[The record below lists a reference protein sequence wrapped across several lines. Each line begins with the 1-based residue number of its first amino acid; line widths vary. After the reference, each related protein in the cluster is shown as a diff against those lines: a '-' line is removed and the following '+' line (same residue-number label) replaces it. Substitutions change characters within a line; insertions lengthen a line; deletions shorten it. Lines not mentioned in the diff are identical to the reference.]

1 MSETHQISGAPCGE
15 PLAADRVGA
24 RIRVPLSGGAPS
36 PRWSRALGAQLTN
49 ELSGHAAVGHLR
61 LGELVQGTDLVLE
74 GVEEREA
81 PDLGACLA
89 RAVGRPRAAG
99 EHAPREGGGDRRAGA
114 APTRLSRVC
123 PTGRARWAV
132 GR

>member
-1 MSETHQISGAPCGE
+1 MSETHQIAGAPRGE

-36 PRWSRALGAQLTN
+36 SRWSRALGAQLTN
-49 ELSGHAAVGHLR
+49 KLSGHAAVGHLR
-61 LGELVQGTDLVLE
+61 LGEPFQGTDLVLE

-89 RAVGRPRAAG
+89 ARGRGGQRVRGGGRPGAG
-99 EHAPREGGGDRRAGA
+99 RRTCPRRTADAIAVQVQPPAP
-114 APTRLSRVC
+114 
-123 PTGRARWAV
+123 
-132 GR
+132 

>member
-1 MSETHQISGAPCGE
+1 MAGNSAQSSCH
-15 PLAADRVGA
+15 LR
-24 RIRVPLSGGAPS
+24 LSGGAPS

-61 LGELVQGTDLVLE
+61 LGELVQGNDLVLE

-89 RAVGRPRAAG
+89 RAVAAANACVADDPSQPANMPPARAEAIAAQVQPPAG
-99 EHAPREGGGDRRAGA
+99 
-114 APTRLSRVC
+114 
-123 PTGRARWAV
+123 
-132 GR
+132 

>member
-1 MSETHQISGAPCGE
+1 MSETHQIAGAPRGE
-15 PLAADRVGA
+15 PLEAGRVGA
-24 RIRVPLSGGAPS
+24 RVRVPLTGAPS

-81 PDLGACLA
+81 PALGDCLE
-89 RAVGRPRAAG
+89 RAVAATNACVAADPSPSANMPQAAADAIAVQAHPR
-99 EHAPREGGGDRRAGA
+99 
-114 APTRLSRVC
+114 
-123 PTGRARWAV
+123 
-132 GR
+132 